1 MAVLD
6 SVRMDIKQLNKMLGL
21 LVLDF
26 RLTTKSGYKTIELD
40 VQTNSSYEL
49 TFNSG

>member
-6 SVRMDIKQLNKMLGL
+6 SVRIDIKLLNKMLGL

-26 RLTTKSGYKTIELD
+26 GLATKSGYKTIQLD

-49 TFNSG
+49 TLNSG